1 MNEFAL
7 TDTLPDKVE
16 LVELN
21 TGTFDGLKDS
31 TVYSIWYKTN
41 QNSEFRLWKETI
53 PANTNVK
60 LAVSDLNL
68 ASEERITVFQY
79 RFGDVKKGFKELET
93 PQYSVKV
100 MDSASNGEELVNVVE
115 LTGSKLGTDYRA
127 ESRTLTKVHR
137 DRKHHGS
144 SPASSVSVQASKT
157 GDTADIAV
165 WVILIASSV
174 GILGILA
181 TVTRKKHREKEAQR
195 KD

>member
-1 MNEFAL
+1 M
-7 TDTLPDKVE
+7 
-16 LVELN
+16 
-21 TGTFDGLKDS
+21 
-31 TVYSIWYKTN
+31 
-41 QNSEFRLWKETI
+41 
-53 PANTNVK
+53 
-60 LAVSDLNL
+60 
-68 ASEERITVFQY
+68 
-79 RFGDVKKGFKELET
+79 ET

-144 SPASSVSVQASKT
+144 SPASSVQAPKT

-165 WVILIASSV
+165 WVILIVGSV